1 MSASRLLVLWLNAV
15 TTSCAGCRQGKPR
28 LSLGG
33 HNMARAR
40 LRTPLLGAVITA
52 LAAGAIFLGGTGAAD
67 AKDSAA
73 RIKNEQTQFLD
84 PQAPVGTEAKTSK
97 TIKAKVDVDSPVQTT
112 AANPDSASDL
122 KALANTAGG
131 SWSELKS
138 LPSGANA
145 YHLIM
150 GPNGKILLI
159 AGSGNSSDVFDA
171 GTFKSYI
178 WQPATGDLHEL
189 PRCKTGE
196 TSDCTPADMF
206 CAGHMLLSTGDAI
219 AAGGT
224 AGYRTSSSP
233 WKGLDSLY
241 TFDFD
246 SKTFVKQDK
255 MSDGRWYPSVI
266 NTRGGYALI
275 VGGFNDKG
283 KNSSSS
289 DVWNPYDNKYDPK
302 PGDREFPLYPHIFL
316 TANAKYFFTGEG
328 WIQPAEDAEG
338 SQDHFTPGFWQPFN
352 GNKFTKVNS
361 LTKPTQRG
369 FGSACWLGSIRRQ
382 KLMVMGGGWPA
393 TSTTN
398 VIDLDS
404 SSPKFK
410 SGPSLRAAKAYL
422 NCVQLPDGSVLE
434 VGGGSANKI
443 ANASQEVSLL
453 KSATSTSWTAM
464 NPLPDGQH
472 RLYHSMA
479 FLADDGSVISLS
491 SNPKGQARSDTVLRF
506 EPPYMFKGNRPTL
519 SGVEKEITY
528 GQTYSID
535 VSSDVTKVIMMSPA
549 SPTHGFDA
557 NQREI
562 PLQYADGKITINAT
576 TSLAPRGYYR
586 LFAINSKGA
595 VSTAKWTHLT

>member
-1 MSASRLLVLWLNAV
+1 MSASRMRVLWLNSL
-15 TTSCAGCRQGKPR
+15 TTPRAGYRQGKPR
-28 LSLGG
+28 VILGG
-33 HNMARAR
+33 NNMARAR

-52 LAAGAIFLGGTGAAD
+52 LAAGAIFLGGAGAAD

-73 RIKNEQTQFLD
+73 RIKNEQERFLD
-84 PQAPVGTEAKTSK
+84 PQAPIGTEAKTSK
-97 TIKAKVDVDSPVQTT
+97 TTSKKVEVDSPVQTK

-122 KALANTAGG
+122 KALPTNDGG
-131 SWSELKS
+131 RWSSLPS
-138 LPSGANA
+138 LPSGSNA

-150 GPNGKILLI
+150 GPGGKILLL

-171 GTFKSYI
+171 GTFESYL
-178 WQPATGDLHEL
+178 WTPGSGALTKL
-189 PRCKTGE
+189 KTP
-196 TSDCTPADMF
+196 TDMF
-206 CAGHMLLSTGDAI
+206 CAGHMLLSNGDAI

-224 AGYRTSSSP
+224 AAYRTSNSA
-233 WKGLDSLY
+233 WKGSKALY

-246 SKTFVKQDK
+246 QGEFRRQDD

-275 VGGFNDKG
+275 VGGFDAKG
-283 KNSSSS
+283 KNSDSSE
-289 DVWNPYDNKYDPK
+289 VWNPYANKYDPQ
-302 PGDREFPLYPHIFL
+302 PGNREFPLYPHIFL
-316 TANAKYFFTGEG
+316 TANAKYFYTGEG

-338 SQDHFTPGFWQPFN
+338 SQDFFQPGFWQPFN
-352 GNKFTKVNS
+352 GNKFSKVNA
-361 LTKPTQRG
+361 LTHPTRRG

-404 SSPKFK
+404 SSSPKYT
-410 SGPSLRAAKAYL
+410 SGPSLRSAKAYV

-443 ANASQEVSLL
+443 ENASQEVGLL
-453 KSATSTSWTAM
+453 KSATSKSWTPM
-464 NPLPDGQH
+464 NPLPDGEH

-479 FLADDGSVISLS
+479 FLADDGSVISMS

-506 EPPYMFKGNRPTL
+506 EPPYLFKGERPSL
-519 SGVEKEITY
+519 SGLPAEITY
-528 GQTYSID
+528 GQTYSIN

-586 LFAINSKGA
+586 LFAINADGA
-595 VSTAKWTHLT
+595 VSTAKWTRLT